1 MDVKKGKACGE
12 GCDCMNC
19 VNTNINQMTT
29 KIDDIDASIEE
40 TLQEDPPHNID
51 EIMEWMFGE
60 DGEEVE
66 DECDE
71 ESDIDQN

>member
-1 MDVKKGKACGE
+1 MQ
-12 GCDCMNC
+12 
-19 VNTNINQMTT
+19 TQTLTTTT
-29 KIDDIDASIEE
+29 KIDIDASIEE
-40 TLQEDPPHNID
+40 TLQQDLPHNID

-66 DECDE
+66 DKCDE